1 MKSIISFTLKQH
13 MLHHLILHAF
23 QQDNIGLL
31 NGRMGTAVTL
41 CLFGRSMEEKKL
53 YRPCREAA

>member
-31 NGRMGTAVTL
+31 NGRRGTAVTL
-41 CLFGRSMEEKKL
+41 CLFGRSIEEK
-53 YRPCREAA
+53 PV